1 MKKLQGNAA
10 AKACAWVLLLSAA
23 FGAGVFGVRA
33 LLSSV
38 SVTRSSWQ
46 NTSRFYGAIDGR
58 REELIQGIEL
68 SQTLERLEQ
77 QIEEGTGSP
86 LAYADVEALREEKA
100 QVEERFSRQNTWFRF
115 RLLTDDGQTL
125 LGTNLKDDEAISRAV
140 KEMHYFSFELWEGG
154 VYGNGHYYDPETAGL
169 NPDAEAAPLK
179 LVLEYGVPEKVD
191 DSIQDEFSQMWRLW
205 DMDRASFDQYL
216 TGFLSLGAL
225 TLLALIWILWT
236 AGHKSGA
243 EEIVLTWQDRIF
255 FDVYAVVMIAA
266 IVFLAFCTVGLVEQ
280 LYWSSASV
288 YTAQSESYTSFYNLG
303 VIGAGALFAA
313 GVGCAALLLR
323 TLTVRVKAR
332 CLGKTTLL
340 CRVAAW
346 MAGTIHDFVRF
357 LPFTWKIVLGFGSYV
372 MVTFFLIMEG
382 VYNGAF
388 MFIDRKSVV

>member
-10 AKACAWVLLLSAA
+10 AKVCAWVLLLSAA

-225 TLLALIWILWT
+225 TLLALVWVLWT
-236 AGHKSGA
+236 AGHRAGA
-243 EEIVLTWQDRIF
+243 EGTVTTWQERIF
-255 FDVYAVVMIAA
+255 FDLYAAAVIAAVVCLAA
-266 IVFLAFCTVGLVEQ
+266 CFIWTAEQ
-280 LYWSSASV
+280 LYWS
-288 YTAQSESYTSFYNLG
+288 TGN
-303 VIGAGALFAA
+303 I
-313 GVGCAALLLR
+313 
-323 TLTVRVKAR
+323 
-332 CLGKTTLL
+332 
-340 CRVAAW
+340 
-346 MAGTIHDFVRF
+346 
-357 LPFTWKIVLGFGSYV
+357 
-372 MVTFFLIMEG
+372 
-382 VYNGAF
+382 
-388 MFIDRKSVV
+388 